1 MNQEP
6 FIISP
11 KSMLNIKTKPLMDS
25 DDMLARIRRLDM
37 TALAAVHERYYPDVY
52 RFTAFRLSDPHAA
65 EDIASEVFMRLLEA
79 LKRGAGPEKNLRSW
93 LLGTASNMIN
103 DHLRQVYA
111 RPVQE
116 LETIEDLPGENH
128 DPAQTFEQAWQ
139 SSELKSALKQ
149 LTPEQQSVLT
159 LRFAGECSVEETAS
173 QMKKSVSAVKVLQFR
188 AIAALRRLLEGNR

>member
-1 MNQEP
+1 
-6 FIISP
+6 
-11 KSMLNIKTKPLMDS
+11 MLNIKTKPLMDP

-37 TALAAVHERYYPDVY
+37 TALAAVHERYYPDIY
-52 RFTAFRLSDPHAA
+52 RFTTFRLSDPHAA

-116 LETIEDLPGENH
+116 LETIEEVPGENH
-128 DPAQTFEQAWQ
+128 DPDKSFEQAWQ

-149 LTPEQQSVLT
+149 LTPDQQSVLT
-159 LRFAGECSVEETAS
+159 LRFAGECSVEETAV